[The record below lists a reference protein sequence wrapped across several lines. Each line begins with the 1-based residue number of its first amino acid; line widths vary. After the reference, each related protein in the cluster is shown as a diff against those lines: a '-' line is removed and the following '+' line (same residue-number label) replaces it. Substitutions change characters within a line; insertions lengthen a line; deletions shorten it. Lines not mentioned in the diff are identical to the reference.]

1 LLIRLRSAKA
11 DEGLKKLDA
20 TAIEKLSAEKV
31 AAYEGASK
39 PKLALAQEK
48 EWKDKV
54 AINLGNLK
62 STGPQTR
69 RYGFTSMQADEI
81 TYEVKSMTTAQV
93 LETLKSMKDTFPR
106 WAWKEIVK
114 LTPLRVTEVNDPGWE
129 KLTPE
134 EETEKNAQAY
144 TGLGKVIVDWE
155 NYDTSAWREEHGRT
169 HELIVSRAVC
179 NEAAEHIQHLRG
191 YLPPGGLTP
200 KASWYKKNE
209 TDGTLPGMPRPYYV
223 KPVTGQDYTVGAS
236 ILWLRFV
243 NEMPNDWQI
252 AKAIETKKKEGL
264 IPPQFINRKPAEKSL
279 ANWIYQMG
287 ETITRSRTFV
297 DANKVKQ
304 NQRQFLRWI
313 HEATVAEVAESIGN
327 EKVVLTF
334 ETALPDA
341 PKGVSSIGMF
351 KHYESDIVSIGT
363 EDAFFGS
370 FVGYVPEG
378 QPPLEH
384 LKVMLDWN
392 RILRRQVA

>member
-1 LLIRLRSAKA
+1 
-11 DEGLKKLDA
+11 
-20 TAIEKLSAEKV
+20 
-31 AAYEGASK
+31 
-39 PKLALAQEK
+39 
-48 EWKDKV
+48 
-54 AINLGNLK
+54 
-62 STGPQTR
+62 
-69 RYGFTSMQADEI
+69 MQADEI
-81 TYEVKSMTTAQV
+81 IYEVKSMTTAQV
-93 LETLKSMKDTFPR
+93 LETLKSMQDTFPR

-114 LTPLRVTEVNDPGWE
+114 LTPLRVTEVTDPGWE

-134 EETEKNAQAY
+134 EEAEKNAQMY
-144 TGLGKVIVDWE
+144 TGLGKTIVEWE
-155 NYDTSAWREEHGRT
+155 NYDTSAWREEHGRM

-179 NEAAEHIQHLRG
+179 NETAEHIQHLRG
-191 YLPPGGLTP
+191 HLPPGGLTP

-252 AKAIETKKKEGL
+252 AKAIETRKKEGL
-264 IPPQFINRKPAEKSL
+264 IPPQFINRKPAEKSPS
-279 ANWIYQMG
+279 NWTYKMG
-287 ETITRSRTFV
+287 ETITRLRTFV

-313 HEATVAEVAESIGN
+313 HEATVAEVAESIGG

-363 EDAFFGS
+363 EDDYFGS
-370 FVGYVPEG
+370 FVGFVPEG
-378 QPPLEH
+378 QVPMEH
-384 LKVMLDWN
+384 LKTMLDWN
-392 RILRRQVA
+392 RILRRQVAQ